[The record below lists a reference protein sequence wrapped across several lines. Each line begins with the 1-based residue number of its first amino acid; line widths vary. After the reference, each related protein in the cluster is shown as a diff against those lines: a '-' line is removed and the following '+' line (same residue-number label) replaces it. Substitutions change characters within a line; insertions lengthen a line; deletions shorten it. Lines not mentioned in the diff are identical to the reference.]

1 MRAFSDAATTPLRRG
16 SLASRGRP
24 KPALPHA
31 PAQCEAG
38 SGALPPEGRQRS
50 RWGVAVGKG
59 SRSLP
64 AGGGGMEV
72 LPSPLESARF
82 IAGRSRDVSVDE
94 EGARKVAE
102 SLFDK
107 ASEEAFGLSG
117 WKALHELNPRA
128 ASEEAVSWVF
138 LVDTL
143 NFSFWSDSAEQKCLV
158 RYKGKAYSGYWALC
172 AAVNRALDDGQ
183 CGRGAPWVGGCP
195 GGKGSPRSRING
207 FGVAAVSALCL
218 RVFEEAAPSCEP
230 SRLAPWV

>member
-1 MRAFSDAATTPLRRG
+1 MAAG
-16 SLASRGRP
+16 KRP
-24 KPALPHA
+24 RL
-31 PAQCEAG
+31 
-38 SGALPPEGRQRS
+38 
-50 RWGVAVGKG
+50 
-59 SRSLP
+59 LP
-64 AGGGGMEV
+64 AGGGGMEA

-107 ASEEAFGLSG
+107 ASEAAFGLSG
-117 WKALHELNPRA
+117 WKSLHELNPRA

-143 NFSFWSDSAEQKCLV
+143 NFSFWSESAEQKCLV

-183 CGRGAPWVGGCP
+183 CGRGGAGRERRPCGAVRGWAAAAGGREV
-195 GGKGSPRSRING
+195 PRLVKTASG
-207 FGVAAVSALCL
+207 CLPSALCDFGCFHGEREGRAKL
-218 RVFEEAAPSCEP
+218 TAV
-230 SRLAPWV
+230 

>member
-1 MRAFSDAATTPLRRG
+1 M
-16 SLASRGRP
+16 
-24 KPALPHA
+24 
-31 PAQCEAG
+31 EA
-38 SGALPPEGRQRS
+38 
-50 RWGVAVGKG
+50 
-59 SRSLP
+59 
-64 AGGGGMEV
+64 

-107 ASEEAFGLSG
+107 ASEAAFGLSG
-117 WKALHELNPRA
+117 WKSLHELNPRA

-143 NFSFWSDSAEQKCLV
+143 NFSFWSESAEQKCLV

-183 CGRGAPWVGGCP
+183 CGRGGAGRERRPCGAVRGWAAAAGGREV
-195 GGKGSPRSRING
+195 PRLVKTASG
-207 FGVAAVSALCL
+207 CLPSALCDFGCFHGEREGRAKL
-218 RVFEEAAPSCEP
+218 TAV
-230 SRLAPWV
+230 